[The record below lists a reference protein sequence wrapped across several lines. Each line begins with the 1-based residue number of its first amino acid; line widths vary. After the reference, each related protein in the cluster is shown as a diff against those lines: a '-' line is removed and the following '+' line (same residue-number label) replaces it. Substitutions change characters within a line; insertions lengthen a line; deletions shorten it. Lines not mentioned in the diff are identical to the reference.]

1 MVAAI
6 PAPLGQLPSDSS
18 VGFFPLLGS
27 FQHLASGGVNGER
40 GSQASGGELHS
51 HGVLTEPAPVS
62 AAQQPN
68 GGNSAPATDG
78 STQDSRPHPRGVNI
92 NILLSGG
99 ARNNQEP
106 SEGQMPSSA
115 LQFLS
120 SLFPGGEILV
130 DGANILGLATTG
142 SSVPE
147 PASSVPNAPPAE
159 EQQQPSAVTEQGLFL
174 SNMLRQI
181 MPVISQHVTPPAEA
195 QSTESVMEQ
204 GSINQAENSEAGTSR
219 RRPSDTETSHP
230 NSKRQKTE

>member
-27 FQHLASGGVNGER
+27 FQHLTSGRVNGER

-51 HGVLTEPAPVS
+51 HGVQTEQQPAPVS

-68 GGNSAPATDG
+68 DGNSTTATDG

-99 ARNNQEP
+99 TRNNPES

-130 DGANILGLATTG
+130 EGANMPGLATTG

-147 PASSVPNAPPAE
+147 PASSAPSGPPAE
-159 EQQQPSAVTEQGLFL
+159 EEQQPSAVTEEGLFL

-181 MPVISQHVTPPAEA
+181 MPVISQHVTPAEA
-195 QSTESVMEQ
+195 QSTESEMEQ
-204 GSINQAENSEAGTSR
+204 GSVNQAENSEAGTSR
-219 RRPSDTETSHP
+219 RPSDTETSHP
-230 NSKRQKTE
+230 NKRQKTE